1 MKIGFIGAGKVGF
14 TLGKYLTLR
23 GIEVVGYYS
32 RQIDDAKDA
41 AMFTDTQYFS
51 ELPALLLNCDT
62 IFVTVPDAAITD
74 VWKEIKQYPVNN
86 KNICHCSGGLAS
98 DIFTDIQRH
107 GGYGYS
113 VHPIYAIHDKY
124 NSFKSFSEVYF
135 TVEGHGPEINP
146 LITLIESI
154 GNPVRV
160 ISAQDK
166 ALYHAA
172 SAMMSNLVVAL
183 AAVGSDLF
191 SKCGFDRGFSQ
202 KAWNALFIG
211 NAENICASGVTNAL
225 TGPLERGDA
234 ETIRKH
240 INALSGTER
249 QIYMMLSQVLLNVA
263 KQKHPDRDY
272 SFIEAE
278 LTS

>member
-23 GIEVVGYYS
+23 GIDVVGYYS

-41 AMFTDTQYFS
+41 AAFTGTQYFS
-51 ELPALLLNCDT
+51 ELPTLLLNCDT
-62 IFVTVPDAAITD
+62 IFVTVPDAAIAE
-74 VWKEIKQYPVNN
+74 VWNEIKGYPINN

-98 DIFTDIQRH
+98 DIFTDIQQR
-107 GGYGYS
+107 GGNGYS
-113 VHPIYAIHDKY
+113 VHPIYAIHDRY
-124 NSFKSFSEVYF
+124 SSYKSFSEVYF
-135 TVEGHGPEINP
+135 TVESHGPGINP
-146 LITLIESI
+146 LITLFESI
-154 GNPVRV
+154 GNPVRM
-160 ISAQDK
+160 ITSQNK

-183 AAVGSDLF
+183 ASVGSEMF
-191 SKCGFDRGFSQ
+191 SKCGFDADFSQ
-202 KAWNALFIG
+202 KAWNGLFLG

-225 TGPLERGDA
+225 TGPLERGDVD
-234 ETIRKH
+234 TIRKH

-249 QIYMMLSQVLLNVA
+249 QIYIMLSQVLLTVA

-272 SFIEAE
+272 SFIEVE
-278 LTS
+278 LTQ